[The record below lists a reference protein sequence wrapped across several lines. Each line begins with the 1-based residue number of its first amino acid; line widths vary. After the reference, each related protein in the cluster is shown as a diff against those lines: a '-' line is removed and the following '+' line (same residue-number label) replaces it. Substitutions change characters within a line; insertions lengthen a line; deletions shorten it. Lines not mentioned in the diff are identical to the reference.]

1 MLVGQD
7 GYHKHSD
14 IINSGRT
21 SVRSLPV
28 PLLQFAPCRHDQVL
42 RQGDVPVPSRLAL
55 VVPGGEAALHNAGHL
70 LVADDVPEPVG
81 AQDKDVVR
89 GYQLVLY
96 I

>member
-1 MLVGQD
+1 MLVWQD
-7 GYHKHSD
+7 GNNKHSD

-28 PLLQFAPCRHDQVL
+28 PLLQLAACGHDQVL
-42 RQGDVPVPSRLAL
+42 RQGNIPVPSRLAL

-81 AQDKDVVR
+81 AQHKDIVR
-89 GYQLVLY
+89 GYQLVLD